1 VTDQNNGTLV
11 SVFEGAKCE
20 GEPLDS
26 VVIPASASECK
37 EFDTPLALEDG
48 TFLEGDGKSD
58 GFILLKGVA
67 PAPQEEEEEA
77 PLEEEEAP
85 AEGEPAA
92 EGEEAV
98 PEGEAEEEEVVP
110 EEGAEAPAEEEE
122 ELPVVED
129 EPVEEEGTSDDF
141 WDPETIQFN
150 QLVGRGDGS
159 RLLMD
164 LFEPLR
170 TGRKT
175 ASPLSTPLSRSL
187 RGRKLQD
194 AEAETPEICAYSDA
208 DCSSA
213 ISCTKSGD
221 CWQPE
226 SFSVSFKYEVTDQN
240 NGTLVSV
247 FEGAKCEGEPLD
259 SVVIPASAS
268 ECKEFDTPL
277 ALEDGTFLEGDGKSD
292 GFILLKGVAPAP
304 QEEEEEAPLEEEEA
318 PAEGEPAAEGEE
330 AVPEGEAEEEEVV
343 PEEGAEAPAE
353 EEEELPVVEDEPVE
367 EEGTSDDFW
376 DPETIQFNQL
386 VGRGDGSRLL
396 MDLFEPLRTG
406 HKTFS
411 PLSAPLRRSLRGR
424 RLQPELAEICAY
436 SDADCSSEISCTESG
451 ACWQPENFTVSLKYE
466 VTDEKDGTRVTLFSR
481 PGCKGELRSIV
492 IPASTDECKSFDTP
506 MVLDDGTFQDS
517 DGKSDGFIL
526 IKLGQREVPVEEEE
540 EVIEAFPPEEQQEPE
555 EEEEEQTPEDEIV
568 LDDLFLFDEEPATST
583 PAPAEEKEEPATTTA
598 APAEEESEEA
608 ATTPTPLEPAT
619 TEAAPAPEP
628 LDEGVSVTDS
638 VTAEDGTETITTET
652 TFADGRMI
660 VRVEVKKPDGTSST
674 HIEHRSTSPEN
685 AQRVPRDYV
694 PPSTT
699 PAPAAETEEEEGQQ
713 SSSDLTEEEDLLL
726 TLPLAE
732 EEEVVELPEA
742 SQVEVVEP
750 EEVAPVVEEGEGG
763 DLWDLDSIQFNE

>member
-1 VTDQNNGTLV
+1 MLLRIAVSSAVLPLV
-11 SVFEGAKCE
+11 CGGANVLTTQS
-20 GEPLDS
+20 GPL
-26 VVIPASASECK
+26 
-37 EFDTPLALEDG
+37 
-48 TFLEGDGKSD
+48 
-58 GFILLKGVA
+58 
-67 PAPQEEEEEA
+67 
-77 PLEEEEAP
+77 
-85 AEGEPAA
+85 
-92 EGEEAV
+92 
-98 PEGEAEEEEVVP
+98 
-110 EEGAEAPAEEEE
+110 
-122 ELPVVED
+122 
-129 EPVEEEGTSDDF
+129 
-141 WDPETIQFN
+141 
-150 QLVGRGDGS
+150 
-159 RLLMD
+159 RLLSD
-164 LFEPLR
+164 LLEPLR
-170 TGRKT
+170 TGRRT
-175 ASPLSTPLSRSL
+175 VSTR
-187 RGRKLQD
+187 RLQD

-318 PAEGEPAAEGEE
+318 PAEGEPVAEGEE
-330 AVPEGEAEEEEVV
+330 AVPEGEAEE
-343 PEEGAEAPAE
+343 
-353 EEEELPVVEDEPVE
+353 EPVE

-386 VGRGDGSRLL
+386 VGGGDGSRLL

-608 ATTPTPLEPAT
+608 ATTPAPAEEEPATTPPPLEPAT